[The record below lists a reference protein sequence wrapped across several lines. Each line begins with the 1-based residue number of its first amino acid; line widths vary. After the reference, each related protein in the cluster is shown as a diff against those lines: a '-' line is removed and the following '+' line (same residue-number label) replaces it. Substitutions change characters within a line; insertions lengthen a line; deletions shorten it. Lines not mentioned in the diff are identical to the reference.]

1 VRITCSVNYQDQNWG
16 NNKGKVKLA
25 LMREGTEIAGEN
37 LFSEGAPRPYATRER
52 ILTHES
58 VVEQAEPGDTFALY
72 HVVGGGGGHE
82 IHIKSFKI
90 TIELKPKAQVTKK
103 DEAALNGADP
113 KYQAISIY
121 EPLDTGLMK
130 ANNLK
135 AIKIAAFCSGPSY
148 RAKIVLAEDADGN
161 RRLYKSHGPQ
171 NATLTQMDLGEIQ
184 IRDFIT
190 SSQIEEN
197 EPDKAVHNLFLVSD
211 LT

>member
-1 VRITCSVNYQDQNWG
+1 
-16 NNKGKVKLA
+16 
-25 LMREGTEIAGEN
+25 
-37 LFSEGAPRPYATRER
+37 
-52 ILTHES
+52 
-58 VVEQAEPGDTFALY
+58 
-72 HVVGGGGGHE
+72 
-82 IHIKSFKI
+82 
-90 TIELKPKAQVTKK
+90 
-103 DEAALNGADP
+103 
-113 KYQAISIY
+113 
-121 EPLDTGLMK
+121 MK

-148 RAKIVLAEDADGN
+148 RAKIVLAEDVDGN